1 MVVDPGLTPLQ
12 RGRLLTEDDYIA
24 KTEEY
29 GDDFK
34 ALMGAEAVRELL
46 SSIHVTEEA
55 ERLRGELGATSS
67 KQKSR
72 RFQSASKCLKRS

>member
-1 MVVDPGLTPLQ
+1 MRQ
-12 RGRLLTEDDYIA
+12 LLTEDDYIA
-24 KTEEY
+24 KTEEPAMAMTS
-29 GDDFK
+29 K

-67 KQKSR
+67 EAKIKKI
-72 RFQSASKCLKRS
+72 SKRLKVLEAF